1 MPSARGAVAKPWT
14 MALVETQ
21 GNQKTTPSKDKAR
34 SKAMTDH
41 DLEIVLEQAE
51 GDWEDDPIFALF
63 DQEDQT

>member
-1 MPSARGAVAKPWT
+1 

>member
-1 MPSARGAVAKPWT
+1 
-14 MALVETQ
+14 
-21 GNQKTTPSKDKAR
+21 
-34 SKAMTDH
+34 MTDH